1 MKRKFTILFIV
12 SILMVFS
19 VEIGFAQLSYD
30 FNFIGAGARARAM
43 GGAFIGVADDA
54 TAASWNPAGLP
65 RLEKTEASVVGL
77 YTTTSYSMNDEKI
90 EGMDQKHGNLNFL
103 SLAFPLVVGENN
115 LVVAVAAQ
123 RVIDLYHS
131 SETEYYSWETKGGVD
146 AISPA
151 VGLQLGSQVSVG
163 AAVNIF
169 TGKYDQ
175 EETYKLTNETETY
188 TEKYSGSNVSIGVLF
203 DLQKFRI
210 GGVYKTPWDM
220 TCKPENTTEGE
231 EYVISMPVMWG
242 VGLAWEVTEKLL
254 LAVDYESRRFSTSE
268 MKVDDES
275 ESLEMEDVN
284 QFRLGAE
291 YLIFSGDNIIPLRA
305 GIKSDAKPF
314 KDYNDEQVVGGVFTI
329 GAGLIMGNVNLDF
342 AAEFGSTEWDVYQ
355 GRKLSES
362 KTNLIFGAVIHLG
375 E

>member
-1 MKRKFTILFIV
+1 
-12 SILMVFS
+12 
-19 VEIGFAQLSYD
+19 
-30 FNFIGAGARARAM
+30 
-43 GGAFIGVADDA
+43 
-54 TAASWNPAGLP
+54 
-65 RLEKTEASVVGL
+65 
-77 YTTTSYSMNDEKI
+77 
-90 EGMDQKHGNLNFL
+90 
-103 SLAFPLVVGENN
+103 
-115 LVVAVAAQ
+115 
-123 RVIDLYHS
+123 
-131 SETEYYSWETKGGVD
+131 
-146 AISPA
+146 
-151 VGLQLGSQVSVG
+151 
-163 AAVNIF
+163 
-169 TGKYDQ
+169 
-175 EETYKLTNETETY
+175 
-188 TEKYSGSNVSIGVLF
+188 
-203 DLQKFRI
+203 
-210 GGVYKTPWDM
+210 
-220 TCKPENTTEGE
+220 
-231 EYVISMPVMWG
+231 PVMWG

-254 LAVDYESRRFSTSE
+254 LAMDYESRRFSTSE

-284 QFRLGAE
+284 QIRLGAE